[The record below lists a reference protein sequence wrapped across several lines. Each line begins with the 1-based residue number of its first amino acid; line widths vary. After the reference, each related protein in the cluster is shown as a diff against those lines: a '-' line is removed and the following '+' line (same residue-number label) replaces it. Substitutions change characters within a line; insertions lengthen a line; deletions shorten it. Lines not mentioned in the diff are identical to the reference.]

1 MEPSKGMHFIYNW
14 PSITKAVIIPSKFLI
29 FIVVPFLHCFPGL
42 LGKNEKTFLSGK
54 PSTLLKCVKLTSL

>member
-1 MEPSKGMHFIYNW
+1 MEPSKGMHFILNW

-42 LGKNEKTFLSGK
+42 LGENEKTFLSSNS
-54 PSTLLKCVKLTSL
+54 PPL